1 MTASMTAS
9 MNASIVVALLAAA
22 VLTAPPPPGRRLVGR
37 SIAVVPRRM
46 LGVSI
51 LSASVVVVLLGSPA
65 VSAAATLAVAT
76 GWMRRRRNERR
87 RRGRREGMAV
97 AAALEVM
104 VGELRVGAHPANA
117 FAASAAESDG
127 AVAAAFR
134 TAAARAG
141 LGADV
146 AAGLRSVGRH
156 SAVPALWDR
165 VAVGWQLADEHGL
178 AMSGLMRAVQR
189 DVSER
194 LGFADR
200 VDAGLA
206 GARAT
211 AITLASLPVLGLVL
225 GQLVGAHP
233 VRFLLGDGAGGW
245 LLVIG
250 TALVCAGVTW
260 ADRIIE
266 GLAT

>member
-1 MTASMTAS
+1 
-9 MNASIVVALLAAA
+9 MNVPVNVPIVAALLAAA
-22 VLTAPPPPGRRLVGR
+22 ILTAPPPPKQRLVGR
-37 SIAVVPRRM
+37 SGAPAPRRV
-46 LGVSI
+46 LRVSI
-51 LSASVVVVLLGSPA
+51 LTAAVVIALVGPPA
-65 VSAAATLAVAT
+65 MSGVAALAAAT
-76 GWMRRRRNERR
+76 GWMRRRRTERR

-104 VGELRVGAHPANA
+104 VGELRVGAHPVDA
-117 FAASAAESDG
+117 FSAAAAESDG
-127 AVAAAFR
+127 GVAVAFR
-134 TAAARAG
+134 TAAARAR

-146 AAGLRSVGRH
+146 AAGLRAVGRH

-178 AMSGLMRAVQR
+178 AMSGLMRAAHR
-189 DVSER
+189 DVSDR

-206 GARAT
+206 GARTT
-211 AITLASLPVLGLVL
+211 AVTLASLPVLGVFL
-225 GQLVGAHP
+225 GQLIGADP

-266 GLAT
+266 GLAS